1 MRTRDTTESASPL
14 TVPIIQFGTSRF
26 LQAHVDL
33 FVDEAR
39 RSGQD
44 IGPITVV
51 QTSASTANAERV
63 AAFGAPGGYPVVIRG
78 LRDGAIVDATQTVQS
93 IERGLI
99 AARDW
104 PAVSAFFVN
113 EAQIVVSNVGE
124 TGYEIPLSDRGPL
137 LWSGAVPVSFIGK
150 LTALLM
156 LRFNANRRP
165 MLVLPC
171 ELFNRNG
178 QVLKAAVISLANDAG
193 APAEFIHWI
202 DTAVTFVDTLVD
214 RIVSQALE
222 PIGAVAEPYALWA
235 IQNQPG
241 LKFPFTH
248 ANVQL
253 VQSLEPFERLKLHIL
268 NLGHTFLAGI
278 WRDEQRP
285 PRETVREILA
295 DSIIKSRLQHL
306 YQTEVLPG
314 FAAHAMQDEAAAYVA
329 RTLERFANPFL
340 DHRMSDIAQ
349 NHSAKIERR
358 IKAFIAWC
366 ATGTPPFSHFP
377 VLQSIVAREAQLE
390 QS

>member
-1 MRTRDTTESASPL
+1 MS
-14 TVPIIQFGTSRF
+14 VPIIQFGTSRF

-33 FVDEAR
+33 FIDEAR
-39 RSGQD
+39 KSGQD

-51 QTSASTANAERV
+51 QTSASTANAARV
-63 AAFGAPGGYPVVIRG
+63 AAFGLPGGYPVIVRG
-78 LRDGAIVDATQTVQS
+78 LRDGIVINATQTVES
-93 IERGLI
+93 INRGLI
-99 AARDW
+99 AAHDW

-124 TGYEIPLSDRGPL
+124 TGYDIPPGDRGSS
-137 LWSGAVPVSFIGK
+137 LWSGSVPVSFIGK

-165 MLVLPC
+165 LIILPC

-178 QVLKAAVISLANDAG
+178 QVLKAKVISLANDAG
-193 APAEFIHWI
+193 APPAFADWLNS
-202 DTAVTFVDTLVD
+202 DVTFVDTLVD

-235 IQNQPG
+235 IQNQPC

-248 ANVQL
+248 SSVQV

-285 PRETVREILA
+285 PLETVREILA
-295 DSIIKSRLQHL
+295 DSVIKTRLENL
-306 YQTEVLPG
+306 YHSEVLPG
-314 FAAHAMQDEAAAYVA
+314 FAAHAMGDEAKTYVA
-329 RTLERFANPFL
+329 RTLERFSNPFL

-358 IKAFIAWC
+358 IKAFITWSA
-366 ATGTPPFSHFP
+366 AGAPPFRHFP
-377 VLQSIVAREAQLE
+377 VLQSIVAREM
-390 QS
+390 QSELP